1 MYKASSC
8 SKNVFSR
15 GNSPQNSLMYGRQHC
30 LSFDADSFLLLA
42 NGGAHRD
49 GCRGT
54 KSTQLYGQIPL
65 HAGHQRQAG
74 TGAGEVSQQQDYLLT
89 GHRGRRSS
97 HCPRGVGHH
106 FSGQRACAPPPEVKE
121 DRSSTDS
128 NDETD

>member
-54 KSTQLYGQIPL
+54 KSTQLYG
-65 HAGHQRQAG
+65 
-74 TGAGEVSQQQDYLLT
+74 
-89 GHRGRRSS
+89 GRRSS